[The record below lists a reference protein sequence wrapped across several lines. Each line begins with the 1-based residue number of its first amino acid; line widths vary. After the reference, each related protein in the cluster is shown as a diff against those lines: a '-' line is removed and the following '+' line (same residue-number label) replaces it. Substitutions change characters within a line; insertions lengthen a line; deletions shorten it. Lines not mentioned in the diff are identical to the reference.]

1 MAELASKHAWRKE
14 FFSPNVLV
22 LGRFYLDLG
31 AFFLKSVQILY
42 LVLDSR
48 ITFVG

>member
-1 MAELASKHAWRKE
+1 MLGAKT
-14 FFSPNVLV
+14 FFWPNVLV